1 MSEREDVMNYIKKM
15 MQYLG
20 LGDAESTIYA
30 LLAIS
35 KEPLVITEI
44 SEKIN
49 YSIPRIYASISYLI
63 KEGLVEKIRDN
74 GMTKYTANIN
84 FIDVFEKRR
93 EEIMDKFLEPLI
105 HISDHDERIAE
116 IINYS
121 KQVYNY
127 FQKLNELKKEIFF

>member
-1 MSEREDVMNYIKKM
+1 MLKEELMNHLKKM

-35 KEPLVITEI
+35 KEPLLVSEI
-44 SEKIN
+44 SEKIK
-49 YSIPRIYASISYLI
+49 YSIPRVYASINYLI
-63 KEGLVEKIRDN
+63 KEGLVEKIREN
-74 GMTKYTANIN
+74 GSTKYTANIN

-93 EEIMDKFLEPLI
+93 LEIMNKYLEPIINL
-105 HISDHDERIAE
+105 DNHDGRITE

-127 FQKLNELKKEIFF
+127 FEKLNELKKDIFL

>member
-1 MSEREDVMNYIKKM
+1 MKEELMNHLKKM

-35 KEPLVITEI
+35 KEPLLVSEI
-44 SEKIN
+44 SEKIK
-49 YSIPRIYASISYLI
+49 YSIPRVYASINYLI
-63 KEGLVEKIRDN
+63 KEGLVEKIREN
-74 GMTKYTANIN
+74 GSTKYTANIN

-93 EEIMDKFLEPLI
+93 LEIMNKYLEPIINL
-105 HISDHDERIAE
+105 DNYDRRITE

-127 FQKLNELKKEIFF
+127 FEKLNELKKDIFL

>member
-1 MSEREDVMNYIKKM
+1 MLKEELMNHLKKM

-35 KEPLVITEI
+35 KEPLLVSEI
-44 SEKIN
+44 SEKIK
-49 YSIPRIYASISYLI
+49 YSIPRVYASINYLI
-63 KEGLVEKIRDN
+63 KEGLVEKIREN
-74 GMTKYTANIN
+74 GSTKYTANIN

-93 EEIMDKFLEPLI
+93 LEIMNKYLEPIINL
-105 HISDHDERIAE
+105 DNYDGRITE

-127 FQKLNELKKEIFF
+127 FEKLNELKKDIFL

>member
-1 MSEREDVMNYIKKM
+1 M

-35 KEPLVITEI
+35 KEPLLVSEI
-44 SEKIN
+44 SEKIK
-49 YSIPRIYASISYLI
+49 YSIPRVYASINYLI
-63 KEGLVEKIRDN
+63 KEGLVEKIREN
-74 GMTKYTANIN
+74 GSTKYTANIN

-93 EEIMDKFLEPLI
+93 LEIMNKYLEPIINL
-105 HISDHDERIAE
+105 DNHDGRITE

-127 FQKLNELKKEIFF
+127 FEKLNELKKDIFL